1 MRGFRVLVADD
12 EPLAREMVAG
22 LLKDDPAIETVVEC
36 GDATEIGDAIERLRA
51 DIVFLDVEMPRLD
64 GIQVAKGLAAE
75 DPVVVFV
82 TAFSDYAASAFDVR
96 AVDYVL
102 KPFSDSRF
110 HEALSRAKA
119 RVQERRARESHAP
132 RMTPEPIDAMLGA
145 DATTGYLQRITFRD
159 ADHLVVLKASE
170 VVWIEAQ
177 DYYVLLHSTRG
188 RHLVRATL
196 AALESRLDPR
206 RFLRVHRGAIVSVDA
221 VREIH
226 DSQGMRLI
234 LSNGADIPVSR
245 SRRRQIAS
253 VLSPRLR

>member
-1 MRGFRVLVADD
+1 MKGFRVLVADD
-12 EPLAREMVAG
+12 EPLAREIVAG
-22 LLKDDPAIETVVEC
+22 LLRDDPEIEAVVEC
-36 GDATEIGDAIERLRA
+36 ADATEIGPAIERLRA
-51 DIVFLDVEMPRLD
+51 DIVFLDVEMPRID
-64 GIQVAKGLAAE
+64 GIQVARGLSAE

-102 KPFSDSRF
+102 KPFSDARF
-110 HEALSRAKA
+110 QEALSRAKE
-119 RVQERRARESHAP
+119 RVHERRARDAHAA
-132 RMTPEPIDAMLGA
+132 RNGAEPIDAMLGS
-145 DATTGYLQRITFRD
+145 DSKTGYLQRLSFKD
-159 ADHLVVLKASE
+159 ADHLVVLKTAD
-170 VVWIEAQ
+170 VLWIEAQ

-196 AALESRLDPR
+196 AAFESRLDPR
-206 RFLRVHRGAIVSVDA
+206 RFLRIHRGAIVNVDA

-226 DSQGMRLI
+226 DAQGMRLL

-245 SRRRQIAS
+245 SRRRQVTS